1 MSSKILN
8 KKTNKND
15 KAEQEAIKEAEII
28 AELAPNEKTRK
39 EAEKLIETVENES
52 TTTVQEAKET
62 ISNPQS
68 NSISQDSSEIFDTYK
83 KGVLKITEELSK
95 FQPQYAQSFSK
106 LQEEYLQLT
115 KEFVD
120 KIFAA
125 QRNWVGGN
133 VTSTSTRF
141 PSWTYTPFAEQFRR
155 QTDEITAQALS
166 VYETSNHLALN
177 ALNAARENL
186 MLYGRTMESIM
197 EYTNNVA
204 NTWSSLFTSAQRQ
217 QYFKQ

>member
-1 MSSKILN
+1 MSSKKSN
-8 KKTNKND
+8 NND
-15 KAEQEAIKEAEII
+15 KEEEKALKEAEIV

-39 EAEKLIETVENES
+39 EAEKLIETVES
-52 TTTVQEAKET
+52 
-62 ISNPQS
+62 QS
-68 NSISQDSSEIFDTYK
+68 NTFARDSSEIFDTYK
-83 KGVLKITEELSK
+83 KGIFKITEQLSK

-166 VYETSNHLALN
+166 VYETSNQLALN

-186 MLYGRTMESIM
+186 VLYGRTMESIT
-197 EYTNNVA
+197 EYNNNVA
-204 NTWSSLFTSAQRQ
+204 NAWSSFFTTAQR
-217 QYFKQ
+217 